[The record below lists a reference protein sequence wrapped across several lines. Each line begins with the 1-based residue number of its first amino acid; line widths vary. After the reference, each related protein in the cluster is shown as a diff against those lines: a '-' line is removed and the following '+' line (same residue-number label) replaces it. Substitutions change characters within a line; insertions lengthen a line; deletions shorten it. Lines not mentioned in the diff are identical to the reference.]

1 MAREWNI
8 RSRGHACAAC
18 GKNFEDKRA
27 CVSLL
32 LDTPEGFMRDDYCTA
47 CWRGLKDQPREGVV
61 SVWEGIYEAPVR
73 NTKPEVVTRETA
85 DALFRRLVILDDP
98 ETQPVVYVLAVML
111 ERAKR
116 LVERGR
122 REHESGGV
130 LRVYE
135 DKATGDSFV
144 VIDPRLRMDQIA
156 KVQEDVA
163 ALLQP
168 AGDGQTA
175 PNPALAADGCG

>member
-1 MAREWNI
+1 VAREWNI

-18 GKNFEDKRA
+18 GKNFEDKRV

-32 LDTPEGFMRDDYCTA
+32 LEAAGEFARNDYCAA
-47 CWRGLKDQPREGVV
+47 CWRGLRDQPREGVV
-61 SVWEGIYEAPVR
+61 SVWEGVYEAPVR
-73 NTKPEVVTRETA
+73 NVKPEVVTRETA
-85 DALFRRLVILDDP
+85 DALFRRLVILEDP

-122 REHESGGV
+122 RDHESGGI

-144 VIDPRLRMDQIA
+144 VVDPRLRMDQIA

-163 ALLQP
+163 AQL
-168 AGDGQTA
+168 GETA
-175 PNPALAADGCG
+175 Q

>member
-8 RSRGHACAAC
+8 KSRGHECAAC
-18 GKNFEDKRA
+18 GKVFEDKRV
-27 CVSLL
+27 CVSVLAE
-32 LDTPEGFMRDDYCTA
+32 TPEGFARSDYCAA
-47 CWRGLKDQPREGVV
+47 CWRTLKDEPRAGVV
-61 SVWEGIYEAPVR
+61 SVWEGVYEAPAR
-73 NTKPEVVTRETA
+73 DAKQEVVTRETA

-98 ETQPVVYVLAVML
+98 AMQPAVYVLAVML

-122 REHESGGV
+122 RPHDSGGI

-163 ALLQP
+163 ALL
-168 AGDGQTA
+168 AGGG
-175 PNPALAADGCG
+175 AAE

>member
-1 MAREWNI
+1 MAHEWNI
-8 RSRGHACAAC
+8 KSRGHVCAAC

-32 LDTPEGFMRDDYCTA
+32 QETPEGFARSDYCVA
-47 CWRGLKDQPREGVV
+47 CWRGLRDQPREGVV

-73 NTKPEVVTRETA
+73 TEKEEVVKRESA

-98 ETQPVVYVLAVML
+98 ATQPAVYVLAVML

-122 REHESGGV
+122 RPHESGGI
-130 LRVYE
+130 LRFYE
-135 DKATGDSFV
+135 DKATGDTFV
-144 VIDPRLRMDQIA
+144 VLDPRLRLDQIA
-156 KVQEDVA
+156 KVQEDVV
-163 ALLQP
+163 ALLN
-168 AGDGQTA
+168 G
-175 PNPALAADGCG
+175 

>member
-8 RSRGHACAAC
+8 RPRGHACAAC
-18 GKNFEDKRA
+18 EKPFEDKRA

-32 LDTPEGFMRDDYCTA
+32 LETTDGFARSDYCAA
-47 CWRGLKDQPREGVV
+47 CWRGLRGQPRDGVV
-61 SVWEGIYEAPVR
+61 SVWEGVYEAPVR
-73 NTKPEVVTRETA
+73 EAKPEVVTRESA
-85 DALFRRLVILDDP
+85 DALFRRLVTLDDP
-98 ETQPVVYVLAVML
+98 AMQPAVYVLAVML

-122 REHESGGV
+122 REHGSGGI

-156 KVQEDVA
+156 RVQEDVA
-163 ALLQP
+163 ALLAVQP
-168 AGDGQTA
+168 A
-175 PNPALAADGCG
+175 P

>member
-1 MAREWNI
+1 MAREWSI
-8 RSRGHACAAC
+8 RPRGHACAEC
-18 GKNFEDKRA
+18 GKQFEDKRV

-32 LDTPEGFMRDDYCTA
+32 LDAAEGFARADYCAA
-47 CWRGLKDQPREGVV
+47 CWRVLKDRPREGVV

-73 NTKPEVVTRETA
+73 NEKTEVVTRESA
-85 DALFRRLVILDDP
+85 DALFRRLAILDDP
-98 ETQPVVYVLAVML
+98 ETQPAVYVLAVML

-122 REHESGGV
+122 RGHESGGI

-135 DKATGDSFV
+135 DRATGDSFV

-163 ALLQP
+163 ALL
-168 AGDGQTA
+168 AGGTDAEPKGATNPQT
-175 PNPALAADGCG
+175 PC